1 MALRDIRGG
10 QVRLRDLP
18 DLPPLKR
25 ETEKYAE
32 MAAELDAARRKIRE
46 LEALRPKAKQADRDK
61 FAKVI
66 LAKGAKAPDQ
76 PGTEQARLEQEI
88 AKAQTR
94 RDACETAL
102 DVAETNL
109 IEAVNAKRSELLRD
123 VDQGVEKIER
133 DFAAAAEKLIALRAQ
148 RDDAANLRAWVAGF
162 PDQLIE
168 LRKTSRPFY
177 GVKTMNGSPLSG
189 AAFVEALREDVSP
202 TEPVRVPVPA
212 ESLEGVDRFAAA

>member
-1 MALRDIRGG
+1 MALLRDIRGG
-10 QVRLRDLP
+10 RARLRDLP
-18 DLPPLKR
+18 DLSPLKR

-32 MAAELDAARRKIRE
+32 MAAEVDAARRKVRE
-46 LEALRPKAKQADRDK
+46 LEGSRPQAKQADRDK

-66 LAKGAKAPDQ
+66 LTKGAKAPDQ
-76 PGTEQARLEQEI
+76 PGTEQARLEEEI
-88 AKAQTR
+88 AKAKTR
-94 RDACETAL
+94 REACETAL
-102 DVAETNL
+102 DVAEAKL
-109 IEAVNAKRSELLRD
+109 IEAVRAKRSELLRD

-177 GVKTMNGSPLSG
+177 GIKTISGAPLSA
-189 AAFVEALREDVSP
+189 AAFVAALREDVTGP
-202 TEPVRVPVPA
+202 KPA
-212 ESLEGVDRFAAA
+212 QPEFVSDAEFASDAA